1 MMISS
6 YLYYSPLHM
15 EAVVR
20 FVRMA
25 KEVLLVYPA

>member
-1 MMISS
+1 MISS

-15 EAVVR
+15 EVVVR

-25 KEVLLVYPA
+25 NEVLLVYPA